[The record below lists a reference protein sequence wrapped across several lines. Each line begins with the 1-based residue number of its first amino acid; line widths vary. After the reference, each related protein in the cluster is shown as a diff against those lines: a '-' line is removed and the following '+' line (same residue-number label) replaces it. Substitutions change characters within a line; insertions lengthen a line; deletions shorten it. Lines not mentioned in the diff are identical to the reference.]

1 MSRFRKETTAPEETG
16 AVREKSGNGW
26 FRNHWCA
33 LSLCII
39 VIVAFALR
47 TVFAYGISAD
57 GGFALSGGS
66 SAQYHLHVIESI
78 LNGS

>member
-26 FRNHWCA
+26 LRNHWCA

-47 TVFAYGISAD
+47 TVTETSLCRAVRVRNITCT
-57 GGFALSGGS
+57 
-66 SAQYHLHVIESI
+66 
-78 LNGS
+78 